1 MATGLPV
8 KTKWSDS
15 LNLAWIEEK
24 NRSIASRDSVANL
37 YSRLLSAREVVVVPS
52 SLAHLVSRQLVPVP
66 DYSVEPPS
74 IEELE
79 HQRNALLKGQ
89 LALARPVCSDSPFS
103 TILHQRLIILQR
115 IFYAIS
121 ARYRFCLVVS
131 LLIWDRFLTLQCFYT
146 VAWVTGRASGW

>member
-1 MATGLPV
+1 MAMGVSV

-15 LNLAWIEEK
+15 LNLAWIDEK
-24 NRSIASRDSVANL
+24 NRTIASRDNVVNL

-52 SLAHLVSRQLVPVP
+52 SCAHLISRQLVPLP

-74 IEELE
+74 IDELE

-103 TILHQRLIILQR
+103 AVLQQRLIILQR

-121 ARYRFCLVVS
+121 TRYQYCCLS
-131 LLIWDRFLTLQCFYT
+131 LLPLNLR
-146 VAWVTGRASGW
+146 

>member
-1 MATGLPV
+1 MALGLPV

-24 NRSIASRDSVANL
+24 NHAITSRDNVASL
-37 YSRLLSAREVVVVPS
+37 YRRLLSAREVVVVPS
-52 SLAHLVSRQLVPVP
+52 SLAHLMSRQLVPLP
-66 DYSVEPPS
+66 DYSVEPPT
-74 IEELE
+74 IDELE

-103 TILHQRLIILQR
+103 AILQQRLIILQR

-121 ARYRFCLVVS
+121 TRYQS
-131 LLIWDRFLTLQCFYT
+131 LLFAALSFNLH
-146 VAWVTGRASGW
+146 

>member
-1 MATGLPV
+1 MALGLPV

-24 NRSIASRDSVANL
+24 NRNIANRNDVTSL
-37 YSRLLSAREVVVVPS
+37 YGRLLSAREVVTVPS
-52 SLAHLVSRQLVPVP
+52 CLVHLMSRQLVPLP
-66 DYSVEPPS
+66 DYSVEAPS

-79 HQRNALLKGQ
+79 HQRDALLKGQ

-103 TILHQRLIILQR
+103 AILQQRLIILQR

-121 ARYRFCLVVS
+121 TRC
-131 LLIWDRFLTLQCFYT
+131 
-146 VAWVTGRASGW
+146 

>member
-1 MATGLPV
+1 MGLPV

-24 NRSIASRDSVANL
+24 NRTIASRDNVVNL
-37 YSRLLSAREVVVVPS
+37 YSRLLSAREVVLVPS
-52 SLAHLVSRQLVPVP
+52 SLAHLMSRQLVPLP
-66 DYSVEPPS
+66 DYSLEPPS
-74 IEELE
+74 IDELE

-103 TILHQRLIILQR
+103 AILQQRLIILQR

-121 ARYRFCLVVS
+121 TRYQSCL
-131 LLIWDRFLTLQCFYT
+131 LF
-146 VAWVTGRASGW
+146 SGLPFNF